1 MVQEHI
7 EHMVHKIRASAYSC
21 TSRVHLWT
29 ATIVTVELRRYY
41 RKGVAF
47 QCGLVLPAYNTSV
60 VYIVHYVEQLYNKYS
75 CTAERT
81 ALS

>member
-29 ATIVTVELRRYY
+29 ATIITVELRRYY

-47 QCGLVLPAYNTSV
+47 QCAILVLPAY
-60 VYIVHYVEQLYNKYS
+60 S
-75 CTAERT
+75 CTTTTR
-81 ALS
+81 LSYT